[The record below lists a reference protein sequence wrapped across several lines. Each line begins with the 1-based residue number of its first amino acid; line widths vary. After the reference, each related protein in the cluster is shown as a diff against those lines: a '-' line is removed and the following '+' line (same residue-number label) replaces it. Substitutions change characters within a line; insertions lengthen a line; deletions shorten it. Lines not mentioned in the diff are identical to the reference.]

1 MEIGAIVRY
10 GGVMP
15 GREAACV
22 DLFTETL
29 KLYSEKLAD
38 GRSPPSNPSRSGPV
52 TSKRS
57 WVFVLKGPEEKV
69 TGFFNSIEQRTLQAK
84 GEQIVNHLRIE
95 FLYTGSEVLEQ
106 VQHGQAGRTD
116 DACAGRLISRAHMQ
130 WPAGAFLSAILR
142 CERPKRLDRRLA
154 SHA

>member
-15 GREAACV
+15 GREAGAV
-22 DLFTETL
+22 HLFTETL

-38 GRSPPSNPSRSGPV
+38 GTF
-52 TSKRS
+52 TSFEPFAFRTGDFQEELGL
-57 WVFVLKGPEEKV
+57 FVLKGPEEKV

-106 VQHGQAGRTD
+106 VQIMAT
-116 DACAGRLISRAHMQ
+116 LVE
-130 WPAGAFLSAILR
+130 PATPALV
-142 CERPKRLDRRLA
+142 D
-154 SHA
+154 